1 MGFDKP
7 TLVVI
12 IVLYLFLS
20 SFACAK
26 TFDTVAW
33 NPGLDFDIKTH
44 DVNFTI
50 DINLSDMGISV
61 LEGEWHVE
69 DGNLT
74 SKAPVNWFILTDEI
88 EISKGYPITKEY
100 VVYGM
105 EKLTRFTLFY
115 GSRFTLLGGSFRHSY
130 WEFDI
135 QNNVLNCITDV
146 TSIPTK
152 TTVHYSAAHDLAGV
166 TDFVIKTYIEK
177 PWGLARTHVLTEIHK
192 DGVKIAT
199 AEWKEWM
206 ASEVLS
212 CTGGVYTEQEDL
224 KVHTIEGMKRVDV
237 DESSA
242 FSSLSLLFKMM
253 LFKPPGYIDENGVFV
268 YIMPLWLNLVMFKVP
283 VFMLGIVILLIIRGT
298 E

>member
-44 DVNFTI
+44 DVNFTT
-50 DINLSDMGISV
+50 DVNLSEMGIEV

-69 DGNLT
+69 NGNLT
-74 SKAPVNWFILTDEI
+74 SKAPVNWFILTDDVV
-88 EISKGYPITKEY
+88 ISKGYPLTKEY
-100 VVYGM
+100 TVYNMQG
-105 EKLTRFTLFY
+105 LTRFTLFY
-115 GSRFTLLGGSFRHSY
+115 GSRFSLLSSSYQHSY

-135 QNNVLNCITDV
+135 ENNVLNCITEK
-146 TSIPTK
+146 TSWPSNL
-152 TTVHYSAAHDLAGV
+152 TVHYSAAHDLGGV
-166 TDFVIKTYIEK
+166 TDFVVKTYIEK
-177 PWGLARTHVLTEIHK
+177 PWGILRTSVLSEVYV

-224 KVHTIEGMKRVDV
+224 KVYTIEGMKRVDV
-237 DESSA
+237 DEGSA

-253 LFKPPGYIDENGVFV
+253 LFSPPTDSAGAF
-268 YIMPLWLNLVMFKVP
+268 IMPLWLNLVMFKVP
-283 VFMLGIVILLIIRGT
+283 VFMLGIIVLLIIRGT
-298 E
+298 D